1 VFVCTVAD
9 IHFQKVERSQ
19 VLLNVW
25 PACPSTHPPPIVWQ
39 ALIFAY
45 VTRFSEWARAVSQL
59 LQLTL
64 LYRFFFLFSLVLFLL
79 SRLAHP
85 PIDLHFG
92 IAILHS
98 TGDQPVN
105 KKKEGHERERE
116 RAGLQFNNRV

>member
-1 VFVCTVAD
+1 MTLRITFRVCLHRGRYT
-9 IHFQKVERSQ
+9 FPKKVERSQ
-19 VLLNVW
+19 VSQNVW

-64 LYRFFFLFSLVLFLL
+64 LYRFFFFFFLFSLVLFLL

-92 IAILHS
+92 IAILH
-98 TGDQPVN
+98 
-105 KKKEGHERERE
+105 
-116 RAGLQFNNRV
+116 